1 MPILYNPKTSQLA
14 KLAEGT
20 NLRFIEDVRR
30 EAAEQRKKKEHKEQE
45 GGGAGMEE
53 TMYYTAADVR
63 KMLGVSRG
71 KAYQLI
77 KELNE
82 ELEQRG
88 YIVLAGKVPMK
99 LFAEKVYGMAGSN

>member
-1 MPILYNPKTSQLA
+1 MPILYNPKSPQLVEQA
-14 KLAEGT
+14 VGT
-20 NLRFIEDVRR
+20 NFRFIEDVRR
-30 EAAEQRKKKEHKEQE
+30 EEEERRKKENHKKQAE
-45 GGGAGMEE
+45 GGAIMEE

-82 ELEQRG
+82 ELAQRG
-88 YIVLAGKVPMK
+88 YIVLAGKVPKK

>member
-1 MPILYNPKTSQLA
+1 MGRIINWDYERGCVIDPVEITANQK
-14 KLAEGT
+14 EG
-20 NLRFIEDVRR
+20 
-30 EAAEQRKKKEHKEQE
+30 EQGKEEEQVK
-45 GGGAGMEE
+45 GGTGMEE

-63 KMLGVSRG
+63 KMLGISRG

-82 ELEQRG
+82 ELAQRG
-88 YIVLAGKVPMK
+88 YIVLAGKVPKK

>member
-1 MPILYNPKTSQLA
+1 MAILYNPKTPQLA
-14 KLAEGT
+14 KQAEGT
-20 NLRFIEDVRR
+20 NLRFIEDIKR
-30 EAAEQRKKKEHKEQE
+30 EEEEWRKKEEYKEQAE
-45 GGGAGMEE
+45 GGAGMEE

-82 ELEQRG
+82 ELAQRG
-88 YIVLAGKVPMK
+88 YIVLAGKVPKK